1 MRRPTGQGYRK
12 RQNGSC
18 RKQGWCNLVPIS
30 LEITDFLSYRGFHQL
45 DFSSFHVASITGMNG
60 AGKSAILDAITWA
73 LFGQARKPTLI
84 RSKTKS
90 DRETVINDDAN
101 TCEVSLTFRIGQ
113 NTYLVDRAMDRGGAI
128 RLQFRQITR
137 DGENDLR
144 GKSTPETDQAI
155 ETELG
160 FTYEVFASS
169 SFITQGDSARFMEA
183 KPKERREIL
192 AQILQLDK
200 YGACKE
206 IADSRLKSLKEETSA
221 QKALL
226 EDKSKISERIPQIE
240 SDLAQAEYD
249 LNSAERQ
256 WEECRKNLESLRK
269 NLSVA
274 EAKRKTLEETK
285 TKTTKLEKELGEIA
299 SSIAELDKRI
309 SQYKKLLENETQ
321 VNLGFE
327 KLGQKRQE
335 LERLTEKEVRV
346 SALEKTRTQ
355 AQAKIDIKAKEL
367 ETKLV
372 QLSSQIDESL
382 KAQTMLEGLQKE
394 ADRLGEEKAKIAK
407 TREEKHSWD
416 LSLQQAKNTLAG
428 AEKKFAEQQGRLE
441 KALKLTGLEDA
452 SKIDSTLGKIHE
464 LQAGIPALEEE
475 ITSIKKSVSDAEGE
489 KATAIAEI
497 DHLEKEIQVLGE
509 GKAGKCPLCGQ
520 ELPSGGSAKLVEEK
534 RAKIGECKISL
545 QDINEKIDPIKQSL
559 ASAEKKLDLA
569 KQSVGKIPLLEQ
581 AMSISSESGQISQEL
596 EEKRKSFEEARKGFL
611 LFEETNG
618 LVLQQENQTLAQYE
632 QASKQLTLTAEK
644 ASKIEN
650 LKEHEASLQ
659 KEFISKSF
667 ATEELELIEKTKKEI
682 EAEEF
687 DQMELSQA
695 KKAVSELEPFAQQK
709 TELEVAKANLA
720 GATEQSETAKKRFS
734 SINGDI
740 VESQRLLL
748 ELGDAEREYQEA
760 VQKTGAEEQREKLL
774 QKQRDQAFSGRNMF
788 AKSLE
793 DAKKALE
800 ESSQIQE
807 KLVTLEKDQKV
818 FERIKEMF
826 GIDGIPSRVLQ
837 GVAPQLEEIANSVL
851 QRISQGH
858 TGSESLRMEIKL
870 ERESKDKSL
879 STLDVILTDGQIAR
893 PYELFSGGERFRAD
907 FAIRLALSKL
917 LAQRAGAKLQ
927 TLVVDEGF
935 GTQDSEGIKRL
946 VEAINEM
953 SSDFEKILVVSHV
966 EEMRNSFE
974 RKILVTRDD
983 DGSHFEIV

>member
-1 MRRPTGQGYRK
+1 
-12 RQNGSC
+12 
-18 RKQGWCNLVPIS
+18 
-30 LEITDFLSYRGFHQL
+30 
-45 DFSSFHVASITGMNG
+45 MNG
-60 AGKSAILDAITWA
+60 AGKSAILDAMTWA

-90 DRETVINDDAN
+90 DRETVINDTAD
-101 TCEVSLTFRIGQ
+101 TCEISLTFRIG
-113 NTYLVDRAMDRGGAI
+113 NNIYLVNRAMDRGGAI
-128 RLQFRQITR
+128 RLQFKQITR

-155 ETELG
+155 EKELG

-192 AQILQLDK
+192 AQILQLNK
-200 YGACKE
+200 YSACKD

-226 EDKSKISERIPQIE
+226 EDKSKTSERIPQIE

-249 LNSAERQ
+249 LSSAERQ

-269 NLSVA
+269 NLSMSEV
-274 EAKRKTLEETK
+274 KRKTLEETK
-285 TKTTKLEKELGEIA
+285 TKVAKLERELREITN
-299 SSIAELDKRI
+299 SIAELDGRI
-309 SQYKKLLENETQ
+309 FQYKKLLENETQ

-327 KLGQKRQE
+327 KLGQKRRE
-335 LERLTEKEVRV
+335 LERLTEKEAKV
-346 SALEKTRTQ
+346 SALEKAKTQ
-355 AQAKIDIKAKEL
+355 AQTKIDIKAKGL

-394 ADRLGEEKAKIAK
+394 VDRLTGEKAKVAK
-407 TREEKHSWD
+407 IREEKHSWD
-416 LSLQQAKNTLAG
+416 LSFQQAKNALAS
-428 AEKKFAEQQGRLE
+428 AEKKFTEQQVRLG
-441 KALKLTGLEDA
+441 KTLKLTGLEDA
-452 SKIDSTLGKIHE
+452 SKIKETLEKIQE
-464 LQAGIPALEEE
+464 LQSCIPALEEE
-475 ITSIKKSVSDAEGE
+475 IASIKKSVSDAESE
-489 KATAIAEI
+489 KATVIAEI

-509 GKAGKCPLCGQ
+509 GETGRCPLCGQ
-520 ELPSGGSAKLVEEK
+520 ELPSGGSTKLVEEK
-534 RAKIGECKISL
+534 R
-545 QDINEKIDPIKQSL
+545 EKIDKFKTSLHELNGKIDPMKQAL
-559 ASAEKKLDLA
+559 ANAEQKLDLA
-569 KQSVGKIPLLEQ
+569 KQSVAKIPLLEQ
-581 AMSISSESGQISQEL
+581 AMSISAESGQISQEL
-596 EEKRKSFEEARKGFL
+596 GEKRKSSEEVQKGFL
-611 LFEETNG
+611 LFEEING
-618 LVLQQENQTLAQYE
+618 QVLQQENQTLIQYE
-632 QASKQLTLTAEK
+632 QASKQLTLSAEK
-644 ASKIEN
+644 ASKIEF
-650 LKEHEASLQ
+650 LKEQEASLQ

-667 ATEELELIEKTKKEI
+667 ATEELVLIEKTKKEI
-682 EAEEF
+682 EAEGF

-695 KKAVSELEPFAQQK
+695 KKAVSELEPFAWQK
-709 TELEVAKANLA
+709 TELEVAKASLV
-720 GATEQSETAKKRFS
+720 GVTEQSETAKKRFS
-734 SINGDI
+734 SINNEI
-740 VESQRLLL
+740 TESQRLLL
-748 ELGDAEREYQEA
+748 ELGGAEKEHQEA
-760 VQKTGAEEQREKLL
+760 IQKTGAEEQREKLF
-774 QKQRDQAFSGRNMF
+774 QKQRDQVFSSRDVL
-788 AKSLE
+788 AKSLG

-807 KLVTLEKDQKV
+807 KLVALEKDQKV

-826 GIDGIPSRVLQ
+826 GIEGIPSRVLQ

-879 STLDVILTDGQIAR
+879 STLDVILTDGQTAR

-974 RKILVTRDD
+974 RKILVTRED
-983 DGSHFEIV
+983 DGSHFEVV

>member
-1 MRRPTGQGYRK
+1 
-12 RQNGSC
+12 
-18 RKQGWCNLVPIS
+18 
-30 LEITDFLSYRGFHQL
+30 
-45 DFSSFHVASITGMNG
+45 MNG

-226 EDKSKISERIPQIE
+226 EDKSKTSERIPQIE

-256 WEECRKNLESLRK
+256 WEECRKNLELLRK

-327 KLGQKRQE
+327 KLGQKRRE
-335 LERLTEKEVRV
+335 LERLTEKEARV
-346 SALEKTRTQ
+346 STLERAKTQ
-355 AQAKIDIKAKEL
+355 AQTKIDIKAKEL
-367 ETKLV
+367 EIRLV
-372 QLSSQIDESL
+372 QLSTQIDESL

-394 ADRLGEEKAKIAK
+394 VDRLTEEKAKVAK
-407 TREEKHSWD
+407 IREEKHSWD
-416 LSLQQAKNTLAG
+416 LSFQQAKNTLAG

-441 KALKLTGLEDA
+441 KALKLTGVESA
-452 SKIDSTLGKIHE
+452 SGIDNTLGKVRE
-464 LQAGIPALEEE
+464 LQAGIPTLEEE
-475 ITSIKKSVSDAEGE
+475 IASIKKSVSDTESE

-509 GKAGKCPLCGQ
+509 GETGKCPLCGQ

-534 RAKIGECKISL
+534 REKIDKCKTSL
-545 QDINEKIDPIKQSL
+545 QGINEKIGPMKQSL
-559 ASAEKKLDLA
+559 ANAEKNLDLA

-581 AMSISSESGQISQEL
+581 AISISSESGQISQEL

-682 EAEEF
+682 EAEGF
-687 DQMELSQA
+687 DQMELSQV
-695 KKAVSELEPFAQQK
+695 KKAVSELESFAQQK
-709 TELEVAKANLA
+709 TELEVAKASLA

-740 VESQRLLL
+740 VESQKLLL
-748 ELGDAEREYQEA
+748 ELGDTEREYQEA
-760 VQKTGAEEQREKLL
+760 SQKTGAEEQKEKLL
-774 QKQRDQAFSGRNMF
+774 QKQRDQAFSSRDVL
-788 AKSLE
+788 AKSLG

-807 KLVTLEKDQKV
+807 KLVTLEKDQRI

-879 STLDVILTDGQIAR
+879 STLDVILTDGQTAR

-983 DGSHFEIV
+983 DGSHFEVV

>member
-1 MRRPTGQGYRK
+1 
-12 RQNGSC
+12 
-18 RKQGWCNLVPIS
+18 
-30 LEITDFLSYRGFHQL
+30 
-45 DFSSFHVASITGMNG
+45 MNG
-60 AGKSAILDAITWA
+60 AGKSAILDAITWV

-90 DRETVINDDAN
+90 DRETVINDDSD
-101 TCEVSLTFRIGQ
+101 TCEISLTFRIGQ

-128 RLQFRQITR
+128 RLQFKQITR

-155 ETELG
+155 EKELG

-200 YGACKE
+200 YTSCKE

-226 EDKSKISERIPQIE
+226 EDKSKISEKIPQIE

-269 NLSVA
+269 NLSLS

-285 TKTTKLEKELGEIA
+285 ARAAKLERELGETA
-299 SSIAELDKRI
+299 DSIAELDGRI
-309 SQYKKLLENETQ
+309 SQYRKLLENESQ

-327 KLGQKRQE
+327 KLGQKRRE
-335 LERLTEKEVRV
+335 LEKLTEKEARV
-346 SALEKTRTQ
+346 SALERAKTQ

-367 ETKLV
+367 ETRLV
-372 QLSSQIDESL
+372 QLSTQIDESL

-394 ADRLGEEKAKIAK
+394 AGRLTEEKARIIKIK
-407 TREEKHSWD
+407 EEKHSWD
-416 LSLQQAKNTLAG
+416 LSFQQAKNALAG
-428 AEKKFAEQQGRLE
+428 AEKKFTEQQARLE
-441 KALKLTGLEDA
+441 KTTKLAGVEKA
-452 SKIDSTLGKIHE
+452 SEIDSTLGKIHE
-464 LQAGIPALEEE
+464 LQSGIPALEEE
-475 ITSIKKSVSDAEGE
+475 IASIKKSISDAEGK
-489 KATAIAEI
+489 KATANAEI

-509 GKAGKCPLCGQ
+509 GETGKCPLCGQ

-534 RAKIGECKISL
+534 RAKIGEFKTSL
-545 QDINEKIDPIKQSL
+545 HEINEKIDPMKQTL
-559 ASAEKKLDLA
+559 ANAEQKLDLA
-569 KQSVGKIPLLEQ
+569 KQSAAKIPFLEQ
-581 AMSISSESGQISQEL
+581 AISILAESGQISQEF
-596 EEKRKSFEEARKGFL
+596 EEKRKSFEEAQREFL

-618 LVLQQENQTLAQYE
+618 LTLKQEDQILAQYE
-632 QASKQLTLTAEK
+632 QASKQLTLMAEK
-644 ASKIEN
+644 ASKIES
-650 LKEHEASLQ
+650 LKEQEASLQ

-667 ATEELELIEKTKKEI
+667 AKEELELVEKTKKEI
-682 EAEEF
+682 EAEGF
-687 DQMELSQA
+687 DQMELSQV
-695 KKAVSELEPFAQQK
+695 KKAVLELESFAQQK
-709 TELEVAKANLA
+709 TELEVAKASLA

-734 SINGDI
+734 SINNDI
-740 VESQRLLL
+740 AESQKLLL
-748 ELGDAEREYQEA
+748 EFGDAEREYQET
-760 VQKTGAEEQREKLL
+760 VQKTGTEEQREKLL
-774 QKQRDQAFSGRNMF
+774 QKQRDQMFSGRNVLT
-788 AKSLE
+788 KSLE
-793 DAKKALE
+793 DAKKAFE

-807 KLVTLEKDQKV
+807 KLVTLEKDQRI
-818 FERIKEMF
+818 FERVKEMF

-879 STLDVILTDGQIAR
+879 STLDVILTDGQTAR

-983 DGSHFEIV
+983 DGSHFEVV

>member
-1 MRRPTGQGYRK
+1 
-12 RQNGSC
+12 
-18 RKQGWCNLVPIS
+18 
-30 LEITDFLSYRGFHQL
+30 
-45 DFSSFHVASITGMNG
+45 MNG

-73 LFGQARKPTLI
+73 LFGQARRPTLI

-90 DRETVINDDAN
+90 DRETVINDDAD
-101 TCEVSLTFRIGQ
+101 TCEISLTFRIGQ

-155 ETELG
+155 EKELG

-200 YGACKE
+200 YASCKE
-206 IADSRLKSLKEETSA
+206 IADSRLKSFKEETSA
-221 QKALL
+221 QKTLL

-269 NLSVA
+269 NLGMS

-285 TKTTKLEKELGEIA
+285 TKVTKLERELAEIA
-299 SSIAELDKRI
+299 NSIAELDGRI
-309 SQYKKLLENETQ
+309 SQYRKLLENEAQ

-327 KLGQKRQE
+327 KLGQKRRE
-335 LERLTEKEVRV
+335 LERLTEKEARV
-346 SALEKTRTQ
+346 SALERTKTQ
-355 AQAKIDIKAKEL
+355 AQTKIDIKAKEL

-372 QLSSQIDESL
+372 QLSAQIDESL

-394 ADRLGEEKAKIAK
+394 TDRLTEEKARVVKIK
-407 TREEKHSWD
+407 EEKHSWD
-416 LSLQQAKNTLAG
+416 LSLQQAKNALAS

-441 KALKLTGLEDA
+441 KVVRLAGVENA
-452 SKIDSTLGKIHE
+452 SEIDITLGKIHE
-464 LQAGIPALEEE
+464 LQAGIPALEEG
-475 ITSIKKSVSDAEGE
+475 IASTKKSISDVEGK
-489 KATAIAEI
+489 KATVNAEI

-520 ELPSGGSAKLVEEK
+520 ELPSGGSTKLVEDK
-534 RAKIGECKISL
+534 R
-545 QDINEKIDPIKQSL
+545 EKIDKFKTSLHEINGKIDPMKQAL
-559 ASAEKKLDLA
+559 TNAEQKLDLA
-569 KQSVGKIPLLEQ
+569 KQSVAKIPLLEQ
-581 AMSISSESGQISQEL
+581 AMSILAESGQISQEL
-596 EEKRKSFEEARKGFL
+596 EEKRRSFEEAQKGFL
-611 LFEETNG
+611 LFEETDG
-618 LVLQQENQTLAQYE
+618 LILKQEAQILVQYE
-632 QASKQLTLTAEK
+632 TASKQLALATEK
-644 ASKIEN
+644 ASKTSS
-650 LKEHEASLQ
+650 LKEQEISLQ
-659 KEFISKSF
+659 KELISKSF
-667 ATEELELIEKTKKEI
+667 AKEELELVEKTKKEI
-682 EAEEF
+682 EVEGF
-687 DQMELSQA
+687 DQMEFSQA

-709 TELEVAKANLA
+709 TELEVAKASLV
-720 GATEQSETAKKRFS
+720 GVTEQSETAKKRFS
-734 SINGDI
+734 SINNDI
-740 VESQRLLL
+740 AESQRLLL

-760 VQKTGAEEQREKLL
+760 VQKTGVEEQREKLL
-774 QKQRDQAFSGRNMF
+774 QKQRDQAFSGRNVL
-788 AKSLE
+788 AKTLE

-807 KLVTLEKDQKV
+807 KLVALEKDQKV

-858 TGSESLRMEIKL
+858 TGSESLRMEIRL

-879 STLDVILTDGQIAR
+879 STLDVILTDGQTAR

-983 DGSHFEIV
+983 DGSHFEVV

>member
-1 MRRPTGQGYRK
+1 
-12 RQNGSC
+12 
-18 RKQGWCNLVPIS
+18 
-30 LEITDFLSYRGFHQL
+30 
-45 DFSSFHVASITGMNG
+45 MNG

-101 TCEVSLTFRIGQ
+101 TCEVSLTFKIGQ

-128 RLQFRQITR
+128 RLQFKQITR

-226 EDKSKISERIPQIE
+226 EDKSKTSERIPQIE
-240 SDLAQAEYD
+240 SNLAQAEYD

-285 TKTTKLEKELGEIA
+285 TKTTKFERELGEIA
-299 SSIAELDKRI
+299 NSIAELDGRI
-309 SQYKKLLENETQ
+309 SQYKRLLENEAQ
-321 VNLGFE
+321 VSLCFE

-335 LERLTEKEVRV
+335 LERLAEKEARV

-355 AQAKIDIKAKEL
+355 AQAKIDIKAKGL
-367 ETKLV
+367 ETRLV

-416 LSLQQAKNTLAG
+416 LSLQQAKNVLVD

-441 KALKLTGLEDA
+441 KALKLAGLEDA

-581 AMSISSESGQISQEL
+581 AMSISSESEQISQEL
-596 EEKRKSFEEARKGFL
+596 EEKRKSFEEVQRGFL

-618 LVLQQENQTLAQYE
+618 LTLKQEGQILAQYE
-632 QASKQLTLTAEK
+632 AISKQLALATEK

-650 LKEHEASLQ
+650 LKEQEVSLQ

-667 ATEELELIEKTKKEI
+667 AKEELELIEKTKKEI
-682 EAEEF
+682 EAEGF

-709 TELEVAKANLA
+709 TELEVAKASLA

-734 SINGDI
+734 SINNEI
-740 VESQRLLL
+740 AESQRLLF
-748 ELGDAEREYQEA
+748 ELGDTEREYQEA
-760 VQKTGAEEQREKLL
+760 SQKTGTEEQKEKLL
-774 QKQRDQAFSGRNMF
+774 QKQRDQAFSSRDVL
-788 AKSLE
+788 AKNLG

-983 DGSHFEIV
+983 DGSHFEVV